1 MEKPAADQATSN
13 ELSNWHFYL
22 YTVVILWG
30 WEMCVGEARIENL
43 GNKLENE
50 SSLLEQRL
58 KERIKRALIPL

>member
-1 MEKPAADQATSN
+1 
-13 ELSNWHFYL
+13 
-22 YTVVILWG
+22 
-30 WEMCVGEARIENL
+30 MCVGEARIENL